1 MNNKRETREFCFQY
15 FFHLQLPIFK
25 EIKNQ
30 LLENDSSML
39 NSDLEEFAQTSQFSL
54 TNEAKTFILT
64 RLKDAIVN
72 YNDIQEKI
80 ETYLKNWKFD
90 RIAKVDQ
97 TILILGFSEIMQ
109 DKDLYK
115 VIINESIELA
125 KKYGTKESSSFING
139 VLDNFVKKEVNA

>member
-25 EIKNQ
+25 EIKSQ
-30 LLENDSSML
+30 LLENNSSML

-54 TNEAKTFILT
+54 TNEAKSFILT

-125 KKYGTKESSSFING
+125 KKYGTKESSSFVNG